1 MPFQKGK
8 SGNPAGRPPVVING
22 IKPKELRE
30 RILDNSG
37 DILNVMIQ
45 AALNGDTRAAMYLLD
60 KVLPSAKEA
69 EPDAPEPQTI
79 KVEFV
84 GVKPNHDKGMCDSPK
99 EREAEMVVFED
110 ELSL

>member
-1 MPFQKGK
+1 MPFQKGQ
-8 SGNPAGRPPVVING
+8 SGNPKGRPPIVING

-60 KVLPSAKEA
+60 KVLPVVKE
-69 EPDAPEPQTI
+69 EPEPTQAI
-79 KVEFV
+79 EPIEIRIV
-84 GVKPNHDKGMCDSPK
+84 GVKPKPCAD
-99 EREAEMVVFED
+99 
-110 ELSL
+110 